1 MKLWRV
7 MAVLSAVL
15 APVIAKPAFSQSSSL
30 TSEFPKVSNP
40 RVNEPICYIETP
52 SGTTFDLKS
61 LCGSNAV
68 TNVTPPGNN
77 GAGNRNVNPVNNGAG
92 NPTTTI
98 APNNNGTGNPTTVIN
113 TPNGTGNPTTITTT
127 PNGVGN
133 PTTTT
138 TTTPNN
144 GVTNPTTTT
153 TTTPNNGVTNP
164 TTTTTTTPNNGVT
177 NPTTSTSG
185 YPSGTAAP
193 GGGVA
198 SDGVDGVNPN
208 TPVNLPRVP
217 PSSFSPGGLAPTR
230 DSIDGPR
237 NQ

>member
-98 APNNNGTGNPTTVIN
+98 APNNNGTGNPTT
-113 TPNGTGNPTTITTT
+113 ITTT

-133 PTTTT
+133 PTTTI

-153 TTTPNNGVTNP
+153 TTTPNNGVGNP
-164 TTTTTTTPNNGVT
+164 ATTTTPNNGVT

-217 PSSFSPGGLAPTR
+217 PSSFSPGGVAPTG